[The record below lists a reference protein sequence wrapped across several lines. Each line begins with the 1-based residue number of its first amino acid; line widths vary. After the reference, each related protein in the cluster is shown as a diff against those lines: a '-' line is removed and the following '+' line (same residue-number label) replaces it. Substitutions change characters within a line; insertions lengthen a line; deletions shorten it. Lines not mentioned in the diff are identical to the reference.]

1 MLVLGASYSENSFQI
16 WITET
21 TLITKERITR
31 LPLNQFKNEKKN
43 SYSKVSPGG
52 GEQSSFLKVCQGKSV
67 PKRR

>member
-31 LPLNQFKNEKKN
+31 LPLNQFKYEKKN
-43 SYSKVSPGG
+43 RYSKVSPGG
-52 GEQSSFLKVCQGKSV
+52 GGVNKVHF
-67 PKRR
+67 